1 MKILVTGATG
11 FVGSAL
17 CRGLAQDDHTVTAL
31 SRDPETAKERLP
43 MLEAVHAWQPRG
55 EAAPAAAVESV
66 DAIVHLAGES
76 VAGRWG
82 KKQRR
87 AIHDSRVM
95 GTRNLVEG
103 IRAASARPSV
113 LISASAIGYYG
124 DRGDDELTEAEPAG
138 NDFLAGVC
146 AAWEAAAR
154 DAEDLGVRVAC
165 LRTGIVLGRGGG
177 ALEQMLLP
185 ARLGMNGP
193 LGSGR
198 QWWSWI
204 HIEDVLDVVRYTLAT
219 DLRGPLNTS
228 SPAPVRQRKFAET
241 LGAVLHR
248 PSFVPAPALALRIVL
263 GGFSTEL
270 LTSKRVLPAA
280 LQASGHAFRF
290 PQLRAALDD
299 LLE

>member
-17 CRGLAQDDHTVTAL
+17 CRALASAGHAVTAL
-31 SRDPETAKERLP
+31 SRNAEAAKLRLP
-43 MLEAVHAWQPRG
+43 MLHAAYEWEPRDDTPPAMAIQEA
-55 EAAPAAAVESV
+55 

-82 KKQRR
+82 RAQRR
-87 AIHDSRVM
+87 SIHNSRVV
-95 GTRNLVEG
+95 GTQNLVEG
-103 IRAASARPSV
+103 IRAASPRPTV
-113 LISASAIGYYG
+113 LISASAIGFYG
-124 DRGDDELTEAEPAG
+124 DRGDDELTELDAAG
-138 NDFLAGVC
+138 DDFLAGVC
-146 AAWEAAAR
+146 SAWESAAQAG
-154 DAEDLGVRVAC
+154 ESLGVRVVR

-204 HIEDVLDVVRYTLAT
+204 HIDDLIGIIRHGLDTQI
-219 DLRGPLNTS
+219 RGALNAS
-228 SPAPVRQRKFAET
+228 SPAPVRQQQFAEV

-248 PSFVPAPALALRIVL
+248 PSFVPAPALALKIVL
-263 GGFSTEL
+263 GGFSAEL
-270 LTSKRVLPAA
+270 LTSKRVLPGA
-280 LQASGHAFRF
+280 LQAAGYEFRF
-290 PQLRAALDD
+290 PQLRTALDD
-299 LLE
+299 LLA

>member
-1 MKILVTGATG
+1 MLHGAYDWEP
-11 FVGSAL
+11 SA
-17 CRGLAQDDHTVTAL
+17 D
-31 SRDPETAKERLP
+31 
-43 MLEAVHAWQPRG
+43 
-55 EAAPAAAVESV
+55 AAPSGAIEEA

-82 KKQRR
+82 KAQRR
-87 AIHDSRVM
+87 AISDSRIM
-95 GTRNLVEG
+95 GTQNLVEG
-103 IRAASARPSV
+103 MRSAAARPAV
-113 LISASAIGYYG
+113 LISASAIGFYG
-124 DRGDDELTEAEPAG
+124 DRGDDELTEVDPAG

-154 DAEDLGVRVAC
+154 AGEDLGVRVAR

-204 HIEDVLDVVRYTLAT
+204 HMDDVLGIIRHCLDTKIHGA
-219 DLRGPLNTS
+219 LNTS
-228 SPAPVRQRKFAET
+228 SPAPVRQKQFAET

-248 PSFVPAPALALRIVL
+248 PSFVPAPALALKLVL
-263 GGFSTEL
+263 GGFSAEL
-270 LTSKRVLPAA
+270 LGSKRVLPKA
-280 LQASGHAFRF
+280 LQEAGYEFRF
-290 PQLRAALDD
+290 PQLRNALDD
-299 LLE
+299 LVLCGT